1 MSKMAEI
8 CFIAAKIGCYTNL
21 RVRIL
26 TNHTIFCNFR
36 TRQIRWNTS
45 FNDLQTL
52 KISFCKGPPL
62 QIWLIMTSS
71 RCGKTRQ
78 SNILVLPKI
87 ESQDLKDH
95 FKKGF
100 SHGYFQKSKTSFW
113 HGVSLNQFFVLCFHH
128 DQIVI
133 TPSPWLKKILKF
145 HDPRIHPAVHFVDVV
160 KECKAVVVAGG
171 TMQPVSEFK
180 NVLLYSAKVC

>member
-1 MSKMAEI
+1 MLNQHFLPFFLVFKIVQRLNRSKYPWQTIYGRKVCGKTFQFHYYLIKYFEVERCDVMSKMAEI

-26 TNHTIFCNFR
+26 TNQTIFCNFS

-78 SNILVLPKI
+78 SNFLVLPKI

-100 SHGYFQKSKTSFW
+100 SHAYFQKSKTSF
-113 HGVSLNQFFVLCFHH
+113 
-128 DQIVI
+128 
-133 TPSPWLKKILKF
+133 
-145 HDPRIHPAVHFVDVV
+145 
-160 KECKAVVVAGG
+160 
-171 TMQPVSEFK
+171 
-180 NVLLYSAKVC
+180 

>member
-8 CFIAAKIGCYTNL
+8 CLIAAKIGCYTNL

-78 SNILVLPKI
+78 SNFLVLPKI

-100 SHGYFQKSKTSFW
+100 SHAYFQKSKTSFW
-113 HGVSLNQFFVLCFHH
+113 HGVYYIPACNRRPRNKIPLYFPLLKWYSLSTAGNKVNFIDRSLLYC
-128 DQIVI
+128 
-133 TPSPWLKKILKF
+133 PLKKNNVIK
-145 HDPRIHPAVHFVDVV
+145 
-160 KECKAVVVAGG
+160 
-171 TMQPVSEFK
+171 K
-180 NVLLYSAKVC
+180 NKIRY